1 MHRYLFA
8 SAILACVSL
17 SASDA
22 FAQRGG
28 RARGGAAQA
37 DSESGQSIGRR
48 GRPSGGATQSQDSPA
63 APAAGR
69 GRGGRP
75 GGGQS
80 PSGGTGGQGG
90 RFGAGAGGATNPLF
104 AALDADSD
112 GVITRA
118 EMEDAIQ
125 AFARLDENKDGKLSK
140 EEAGATGGGGHSH
153 GGGMAGRG
161 GGQGAGGRGG
171 QAAGGQG
178 GRGRGRMQA
187 AEGSDDAKPNAQTT
201 PAGRKPTPG
210 NAAPSKSAS
219 PFE

>member
-8 SAILACVSL
+8 TAILVCVSF
-17 SASDA
+17 SVSDA

-37 DSESGQSIGRR
+37 EDESGQSTGRR
-48 GRPSGGATQSQDSPA
+48 ARRSGGAAQSDDSPA
-63 APAAGR
+63 APSAGR

-80 PSGGTGGQGG
+80 PAGSVGGQGG
-90 RFGAGAGGATNPLF
+90 RFGTGAGGATNPLF
-104 AALDADSD
+104 AALDADGD

-161 GGQGAGGRGG
+161 GGGRFGGG
-171 QAAGGQG
+171 QGAGGQG

-187 AEGSDDAKPNAQTT
+187 AEGSDDAKPNAQPT

-210 NAAPSKSAS
+210 NAASSKSAS
-219 PFE
+219 PFDE